1 MNSDTIKATRLSV
14 GPNVNGQKNRT
25 GFIEFFSSI
34 WWITDEVLV
43 MEKYFWLGLKNF
55 IPLKKI

>member
-34 WWITDEVLV
+34 W
-43 MEKYFWLGLKNF
+43 
-55 IPLKKI
+55 